1 MADIEHDSVHRAVIN
16 SVQRNGKLD
25 SAEIGCK
32 MSSCF
37 GNVFNN
43 KLAKL
48 GAKLRKLVFIEAFYI
63 VRGIDFIQDI
73 QNKTS
78 YLTKYS

>member
-1 MADIEHDSVHRAVIN
+1 M
-16 SVQRNGKLD
+16 QRNGKLD
-25 SAEIGCK
+25 SAEILCK
-32 MSSCF
+32 VSSGF

-48 GAKLRKLVFIEAFYI
+48 GAELRKLVFIEAFYI

-78 YLTKYS
+78 YLAKYS

>member
-1 MADIEHDSVHRAVIN
+1 
-16 SVQRNGKLD
+16 
-25 SAEIGCK
+25 
-32 MSSCF
+32 MSSGF

-48 GAKLRKLVFIEAFYI
+48 GAELRKLVFIEAFYI

-73 QNKTS
+73 KNKTS
-78 YLTKYS
+78 YLAKYS